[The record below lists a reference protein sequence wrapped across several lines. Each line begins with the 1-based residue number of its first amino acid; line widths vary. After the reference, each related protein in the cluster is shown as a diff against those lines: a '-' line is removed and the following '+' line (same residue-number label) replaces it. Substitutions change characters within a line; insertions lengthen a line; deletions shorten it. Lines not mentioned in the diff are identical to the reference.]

1 LPDARRARYRADYGL
16 SVQDANVMTEDKGL
30 GDYFERV
37 IAASRVKDARAK
49 KARAKTI
56 SNWLSEVVR
65 LLKANALAAEHCPLA
80 PAALANLIDLLDQ
93 ERITGKQAKDVLD
106 EAFASAEMPEEIVR
120 RKGIKPPINDLSTLE
135 RIVDEV
141 LANNTKVVDDY
152 RRGKGNVIQFLVGQ
166 VMKQTRG
173 QARADKVQALLRE
186 KLGEAAP

>member
-1 LPDARRARYRADYGL
+1 
-16 SVQDANVMTEDKGL
+16 M
-30 GDYFERV
+30 
-37 IAASRVKDARAK
+37 
-49 KARAKTI
+49 
-56 SNWLSEVVR
+56 
-65 LLKANALAAEHCPLA
+65 
-80 PAALANLIDLLDQ
+80 
-93 ERITGKQAKDVLD
+93 LD

-186 KLGEAAP
+186 KLGETAP